1 MPRPCTTQA
10 TQSSV
15 RFMVGQVR
23 AILSASSSRPQPP
36 PPQQVRW
43 ARLGARH
50 ALKISPDLLVQQEIR
65 RSLLALREKGGR
77 NGRVDFHKSPQPP
90 CFSQRPP
97 RMSVVPSLLLS
108 DVSDSDA
115 HRRTTPAQPPS
126 RKVILHRPPLRRRIQ
141 GQSDQINPRTPY
153 KGGPITCLL
162 RSTFCV
168 GL

>member
-1 MPRPCTTQA
+1 MHNASDAVERK
-10 TQSSV
+10 V
-15 RFMVGQVR
+15 YGR
-23 AILSASSSRPQPP
+23 ASPSDPERKQLSSSPP

-115 HRRTTPAQPPS
+115 HRR
-126 RKVILHRPPLRRRIQ
+126 
-141 GQSDQINPRTPY
+141 
-153 KGGPITCLL
+153 
-162 RSTFCV
+162 
-168 GL
+168 